1 MMNEGIDRVKAIQ
14 RRGGEFRISDSG
26 FRIDEAAELGARGHG
41 GGIHHRGTE
50 NTKFGG
56 RMGMGVFDVVNRT
69 VQLAWTVRVKGA
81 LLAQKTEMAQS
92 PREMWSSAWAE
103 VLPRRG

>member
-1 MMNEGIDRVKAIQ
+1 MNEGIDRVKAIQ

-50 NTKFGG
+50 NTKFG
-56 RMGMGVFDVVNRT
+56 
-69 VQLAWTVRVKGA
+69 
-81 LLAQKTEMAQS
+81 
-92 PREMWSSAWAE
+92 RE
-103 VLPRRG
+103 